1 MNDIE
6 KIIKTA
12 APAEAQLPEGHLERF
27 EARLQALE
35 GVQADAAAGTRE
47 TGSRKLLPRT
57 RTGIIRIFSFVA
69 AVAAAFAAVIF
80 IARPS
85 QQPSDWFAGVADDP
99 VEVCRTY
106 SEKVTELSTAIY
118 EKDLD
123 GSLSQTVR
131 SLSDGAV
138 PMIDQLP
145 EELDACVRAEI
156 LKRYYGDLLDGLDK
170 INKNI

>member
-1 MNDIE
+1 MSDIE

-12 APAEAQLPEGHLERF
+12 APSDAQLPEGHLERF
-27 EARLQALE
+27 EARLQALK
-35 GVQADAAAGTRE
+35 GVQTDAAAE
-47 TGSRKLLPRT
+47 TGAAGELSPRR
-57 RTGIIRIFSFVA
+57 RTGIIRICTFAA

-85 QQPSDWFAGVADDP
+85 PQPSDWFAGVADDP

-123 GSLSQTVR
+123 GSLSETVR
-131 SLSDGAV
+131 GLCDGAV